1 MEKEE
6 AALTVTE
13 HQPVWPR
20 CTFHL
25 RRGNGTHAKSKEI
38 HTLQKILKYQNTQ
51 FKKYTFPNRD
61 ILTKVHI
68 PPQEGQWHPCKFKE
82 ILTLRKI
89 LKCKNTRFDK
99 NTFTN
104 MPGVCVH
111 HLRRGKSTNA

>member
-25 RRGNGTHAKSKEI
+25 RRGNGTHA
-38 HTLQKILKYQNTQ
+38 
-51 FKKYTFPNRD
+51 
-61 ILTKVHI
+61 
-68 PPQEGQWHPCKFKE
+68 KFKE

-111 HLRRGKSTNA
+111 HLRRGKCTNA